1 MSDSF
6 RSFASSM
13 LCVIVLSILFLICLS
28 ACTVSSKEE
37 VDSQNSFQIEPV
49 DLNQFFEDEG
59 KIFGYQE
66 LKVKLQIY
74 VLISFPIFYLVY
86 AVKAY

>member
-1 MSDSF
+1 M
-6 RSFASSM
+6 
-13 LCVIVLSILFLICLS
+13 
-28 ACTVSSKEE
+28 SSKEE

-59 KIFGYQE
+59 KIYGYQE

-74 VLISFPIFYLVY
+74 DLISFSISYLLY
-86 AVKAY
+86 AVKASNTIILFLRSRIQGIIWLFYSQDHLLG